1 MKTLR
6 VIYTAYLKDNTFFLY
21 VIYLLIEKILHINV
35 RYNFFYTLYL
45 LLQRIFINII
55 IQRFFLRDLFVI
67 NFVRKYTSIH
77 NDVTFSR
84 ETYLLLYFI

>member
-6 VIYTAYLKDNTFFLY
+6 VIYTAFLKDNTFFLH

-77 NDVTFSR
+77 NDVSNHRRFRAYES
-84 ETYLLLYFI
+84 F